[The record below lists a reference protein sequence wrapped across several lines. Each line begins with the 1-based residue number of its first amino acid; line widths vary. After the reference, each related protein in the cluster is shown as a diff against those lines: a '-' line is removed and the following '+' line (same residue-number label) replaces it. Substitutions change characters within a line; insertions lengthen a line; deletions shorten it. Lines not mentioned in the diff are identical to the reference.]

1 MKLKNLKPVIDQ
13 ILPSMI
19 RFRRQLHENP
29 ELGFK
34 EYETSRRIL
43 GQLKTIPDLQIRSN
57 MAETG
62 IVATIDPEKAGPCVA
77 LRADMDAL
85 PIHEKTMRLY
95 ASKTPGQMHAC
106 GHDGHMACLV
116 GAALVLSLIRD
127 EISGPVKFIFQPAE
141 ESDGGARRMC
151 EEGALENP
159 KVDAVFGLHSYHGS
173 GIQLGGA
180 GVCRGAAMAGSGNF
194 KIVIKGRGGHAAY
207 PHLCIDPVFIGMQ
220 VGNAL
225 QSIVSRST
233 RPTESA
239 VVTVSKFHAG
249 TGINIIPDT
258 AVLEGTFRSLSPKAL
273 KRVAEQIRSIT
284 LKTAEAFGADS
295 EVLIEEGYPVLI
307 NHDRS
312 TAIFEKIAV
321 DVIPPPLLK
330 LNFSPLMGCEDFACY
345 AEKVPGTFWFLGIR
359 PSEVLDYPPC
369 HHATF
374 DFNDDAI
381 GVGIRMHCEIARQFA
396 RYW

>member
-1 MKLKNLKPVIDQ
+1 MKLKNLQPLIDQ
-13 ILPSMI
+13 VLPSMI
-19 RFRRQLHENP
+19 RLRRQLHENP

-43 GQLKTIPDLQIRSN
+43 SYLETIPDLQIRSN
-57 MAETG
+57 VAETG
-62 IVATIDPEKAGPCVA
+62 LIATLGPEKTGPCVG
-77 LRADMDAL
+77 LRSDMDAL
-85 PIHEKTMRLY
+85 PIHEKTMKPY

-116 GAALVLSLIRD
+116 GAALVVSRIRD

-141 ESDGGARRMC
+141 ETGGGAQRMYD
-151 EEGALENP
+151 EGALENP
-159 KVDAVFGLHSYHGS
+159 KVDAVFGLHSYHGR

-180 GVCRGAAMAGSGNF
+180 GLCRGAAMAGSGNF
-194 KIVIKGRGGHAAY
+194 KIVIQGRGGHAAY

-233 RPTESA
+233 SPTENA
-239 VVTVSKFHAG
+239 VLTVSKFHAG
-249 TGINIIPDT
+249 TGINIIPET
-258 AVLEGTFRSLSPKAL
+258 AVLEGTFRSLSPNIL

-284 LKTAEAFGADS
+284 LKTAQTFGADS
-295 EVLIEEGYPVLI
+295 EIRIEEGYPVLM
-307 NHDRS
+307 NHERS
-312 TAIFEKIAV
+312 TRIFETIAA

-330 LNFSPLMGCEDFACY
+330 LNFPPLMGCEDFACY
-345 AEKVPGTFWFLGIR
+345 AEKIPGTFWFLGIR
-359 PSEVLDYPPC
+359 PPDVLDYPPC

-381 GVGIRMHCEIARQFA
+381 GLGIRMHSEIARQFA
-396 RYW
+396 CYW